1 MTGEVEMRILCDT
14 HTHTLHSRHAYSTL
28 EENVRAAAQAGLE
41 LLGSTDHFSSML
53 GPGVGFEGDPDLRDY
68 QFFINQ
74 EVWPRVW
81 HGVTVLR
88 GAEADIVDLDGHL
101 FGHGFPQPRNIS
113 LGRYKHALDLDERV
127 LGGVDYAIASV
138 HGKGFAEGAS
148 VSETT
153 RMYVRALENPKVLIL
168 GHIGRSGVD
177 FDVDEVVSAARDLH
191 KLIEINETSLAH
203 RAERS
208 ARCPSIAQRCAEL
221 GCQIS
226 VGSDAHISC
235 DVGRFDAVSA
245 LLDEI
250 GFPEELV
257 ASRSGEAFLAALD
270 AAGLHVDLGGP
281 L

>member
-1 MTGEVEMRILCDT
+1 MRILCDT
-14 HTHTLHSRHAYSTL
+14 HTHTLFSRHAYSTL
-28 EENVRAAAQAGLE
+28 EENVRAAAEAGLE

-53 GPGVGFEGDPDLRDY
+53 NSAVDFKGNPDLRDY

-74 EVWPRVW
+74 DVWPRVW

-88 GAEADIVDLDGHL
+88 GAEADIVDLDGNL
-101 FGHGFPQPRNIS
+101 FGHGFPQPCNIS
-113 LGRYKHALDLDERV
+113 LGLYRHALDLDERV
-127 LGGVDYAIASV
+127 LRGMDYAIASV
-138 HGKGFAEGAS
+138 HGKRFAEGAS
-148 VSETT
+148 VAETT

-168 GHIGRSGVD
+168 GHIGRSGLD
-177 FDVDEVVSAARDLH
+177 FDVDEVVGAARDLH

-208 ARCPSIAQRCAEL
+208 SRCRLIAQRCAEL

-226 VGSDAHISC
+226 VGSDAHICC
-235 DVGRFDAVSA
+235 DIGRFGAVEA
-245 LLDEI
+245 LLEDI

-257 ASRSGEAFLAALD
+257 ANRSREAFLSALD
-270 AAGLHVDLGGP
+270 AAGMRVDLGGP